1 MADSVITQTSESA
14 GRTISMRDRI
24 EDLAVQIVL
33 GDISAGACDSWFASL
48 AESLTELSE
57 QAQQQGATAISALAG
72 KLVDSIGAGRDPAN
86 IQEAVQRGIGELQ
99 KLADAAPE
107 QASQPEPEPEPE
119 PEPQQA
125 NSGNPL
131 AQDPELIADFVT
143 ESREHLSAIE
153 SQALILEQDPGNAEA
168 VHSVFRS
175 FHTIKGL
182 SGFLELYDIQR
193 VSHDTETVLD
203 LARNRKLAITPA
215 VIDVVL
221 EASDYLTRAVQFV
234 ESKLRGTEA
243 PTVPDHHVLLE
254 RIQGL
259 LRNEDPPEDPK
270 ELVRTGPIEMTGIP
284 VETETPQ
291 TAELE
296 PQSGE
301 PDSPS
306 APIAMEAQ
314 PVTPAPAAQTRSTA
328 AAAGVSG
335 AVSVRVDAAKL
346 DYLMDMVGEMVIAQS
361 LLRHEPGLAEIENP
375 RLLRNLSQLA
385 RATSEVQRTAMA
397 LRMVP
402 IGNVFQRTAR
412 VLRDLVRK
420 TGKQVTLE
428 TSGEETELDKSIA
441 EEVVDP
447 LMHMVRNSLDHGIED
462 AATRAAAGKS
472 PIGRVRLAAYHQSG
486 QIVIEISDDGRGLDR
501 ERILQKAKDKGL
513 VEDGSHMSDSEVFNL
528 IFEPGFSTAQQI
540 TDVSG
545 RGVGMDVVRK
555 HVQKLRG
562 RIDIESTPGRG
573 ARFLLKLP
581 LTLAIIEGLV
591 IGVGNQRYIVPIF
604 AVKEMFRPAEGQVYT
619 IENQDEM
626 VQVRGRM
633 LPIIRLHRRFTV
645 QARTEDPCDALLI
658 VSESEGK
665 QFCLMVDELIGKQEV
680 VIKSLGELLKST
692 DGVAGG
698 AILGDGRVGLIL
710 DMATIF
716 KGRANG

>member
-1 MADSVITQTSESA
+1 MADCVNTRTPGSATQV
-14 GRTISMRDRI
+14 ISMQERI
-24 EDLAVQIVL
+24 EDLAVQVVL

-48 AESLTELSE
+48 AGALTDLSE
-57 QAQQQGATAISALAG
+57 QARRQGSKAVAELAG
-72 KLVDSIGAGRDPAN
+72 KLVDTIGAGRDPAS
-86 IQEAVQRGIGELQ
+86 IQQTIQQGIVELQALAEAVPETP
-99 KLADAAPE
+99 APPPPPPVAEAA
-107 QASQPEPEPEPE
+107 SV
-119 PEPQQA
+119 
-125 NSGNPL
+125 NPL
-131 AQDPELIADFVT
+131 AQDPELLGDFIN

-153 SQALILEQDPGNAEA
+153 SQALVLEQDPANSEA

-182 SGFLELYDIQR
+182 AGFLELAQIQR
-193 VSHDTETVLD
+193 VAHETETVLD

-221 EASDYLTRAVQFV
+221 ESADYLSRAVQVV
-234 ESKLRGTEA
+234 EAKLRGTA
-243 PTVPDHHVLLE
+243 IPTAPDHC
-254 RIQGL
+254 GL
-259 LRNEDPPEDPK
+259 LDRILAIQTVDQSQPDAKNM
-270 ELVRTGPIEMTGIP
+270 VRVGPIELVGTP
-284 VETETPQ
+284 VEPE
-291 TAELE
+291 
-296 PQSGE
+296 
-301 PDSPS
+301 
-306 APIAMEAQ
+306 
-314 PVTPAPAAQTRSTA
+314 PAAVPEESEATEPVEA
-328 AAAGVSG
+328 AAAEQPSPAAAAAKAEERRKTDERGQVGGV
-335 AVSVRVDAAKL
+335 VSVRVDAAKL

-428 TSGEETELDKSIA
+428 TSGEDTELDKSIA

-462 AATRAAAGKS
+462 PATRAAAGKS
-472 PIGRVRLAAYHQSG
+472 ATGRVRLAAYHQSG

-501 ERILQKAKDKGL
+501 DRIMKKAVSKGL
-513 VEDGSHMSDSEVFNL
+513 VDEAAHLSDSEVFNL
-528 IFEPGFSTAQQI
+528 IFEPGFSTAETI

-555 HVQKLRG
+555 HIQKLRG

-573 ARFLLKLP
+573 ARFMLKLP

-591 IGVGNQRYIVPIF
+591 IGVGTQRYIVPIF
-604 AVKEMFRPAEGQVYT
+604 AVKEMFRPAEGQVFT
-619 IENQDEM
+619 IENQDET

-633 LPIIRLHRRFTV
+633 LPIIRLHRRFGV
-645 QARTEDPCDALLI
+645 QARTENPCEALLI

-680 VIKSLGELLKST
+680 VIKSLGEMLKTT

-710 DMATIF
+710 DMARVF
-716 KGRANG
+716 KGRAGA

>member
-1 MADSVITQTSESA
+1 MADLVNTQNSEGAAQAASL
-14 GRTISMRDRI
+14 RDRI
-24 EDLAVQIVL
+24 EDLAVQVVL
-33 GDISAGACDSWFASL
+33 GDISAGSCDSWFASL
-48 AESLTELSE
+48 AEALTELSD
-57 QAQQQGATAISALAG
+57 QARRKGWAAVGDLAG
-72 KLVDSIGAGRDPAN
+72 KLVDSIGSGRDPAA
-86 IQEAVQRGIGELQ
+86 IQQALQHGIVELQ
-99 KLADAAPE
+99 TMAE
-107 QASQPEPEPEPE
+107 NQPETQTVVAEP
-119 PEPQQA
+119 PQVPA
-125 NSGNPL
+125 ASVNPL
-131 AQDPELIADFVT
+131 AQDPELLTDFIN
-143 ESREHLSAIE
+143 ESREHLTAIE
-153 SQALILEQDPGNAEA
+153 SQALVLEQDPGNSEA

-182 SGFLELYDIQR
+182 SGFLELLEIQK
-193 VSHDTETVLD
+193 VAHETETVLD

-221 EASDYLTRAVQFV
+221 DCADYLTRAVQVV
-234 ESKLRGTEA
+234 ESRLRGTEM
-243 PTVPDHHVLLE
+243 PSVPDYRVLLD
-254 RIQGL
+254 RVL
-259 LRNEDPPEDPK
+259 LLQRSEPEPPDAK
-270 ELVRTGPIEMTGIP
+270 DLVRTGPIELVGTP
-284 VETETPQ
+284 VEPETSEPAADEQ
-291 TAELE
+291 TADAES
-296 PQSGE
+296 Q
-301 PDSPS
+301 PS
-306 APIAMEAQ
+306 APEAQ
-314 PVTPAPAAQTRSTA
+314 TPAAEVHVPAAPAAEEAPRA
-328 AAAGVSG
+328 AARTQVAGL
-335 AVSVRVDAAKL
+335 VSVRVDAAKL

-361 LLRHEPGLAEIENP
+361 LLRHEPALAEVENP

-462 AATRAAAGKS
+462 PETRAASGKQ
-472 PIGRVRLAAYHQSG
+472 PVGRVRLAAYHQSG

-501 ERILQKAKDKGL
+501 EKIFKKAVSRGL
-513 VEDGSHMSDSEVFNL
+513 VDKAAHLTDSECFNL
-528 IFEPGFSTAQQI
+528 IFEPGFSTAEQI

-562 RIDIESTPGRG
+562 RIDIESTAGRG
-573 ARFLLKLP
+573 TRFMLKLP

-591 IGVGNQRYIVPIF
+591 IGVGAHRYIVPIF

-619 IENQDEM
+619 IENQDET
-626 VQVRGRM
+626 VEVRGRM
-633 LPIIRLHRRFTV
+633 LPIVRLHRRFGV
-645 QARTEDPCDALLI
+645 EPRSENPCEALLI
-658 VSESEGK
+658 VSEAEGR

-680 VIKSLGELLKST
+680 VIKSLGEMLKAT
-692 DGVAGG
+692 EGVAGG

-710 DMATIF
+710 DMAGVF
-716 KGRANG
+716 RGRANA

>member
-1 MADSVITQTSESA
+1 MADSVNTQISESA
-14 GRTISMRDRI
+14 SQAMSLRERI
-24 EDLAVQIVL
+24 EDLAVQVVL

-48 AESLTELSE
+48 AEALTELSE
-57 QAQQQGATAISALAG
+57 QAHRQGSIAVSELAG
-72 KLVDSIGAGRDPAN
+72 KLVDTIGAGRDPAS
-86 IQEAVQRGIGELQ
+86 IQQAVQNGIAELQ
-99 KLADAAPE
+99 RIAE
-107 QASQPEPEPEPE
+107 S
-119 PEPQQA
+119 EPQPQPKIEHQEPA
-125 NSGNPL
+125 AGNPL
-131 AQDPELIADFVT
+131 AQDPELIADFIN

-153 SQALILEQDPGNAEA
+153 SQALVLEQDPGNAEA

-193 VSHDTETVLD
+193 VAHDIETVLD

-221 EASDYLTRAVQFV
+221 EGADYLSRAVQLV
-234 ESKLRGTEA
+234 ESRLRGSTPPA
-243 PTVPDHHVLLE
+243 VPDQGLLLE
-254 RIQGL
+254 RIQSL
-259 LRNEDPPEDPK
+259 LRMDEAPAEAGD
-270 ELVRTGPIEMTGIP
+270 LVRTGPIEMTGVP
-284 VETETPQ
+284 VETEPEPAANPAVEIEA
-291 TAELE
+291 AE
-296 PQSGE
+296 PRH
-301 PDSPS
+301 
-306 APIAMEAQ
+306 AA
-314 PVTPAPAAQTRSTA
+314 PAPAAAQNRSTA
-328 AAAGVSG
+328 TEGQAGG
-335 AVSVRVDAAKL
+335 MVSVRVDAAKL

-361 LLRHEPGLAEIENP
+361 LLRHEPGLAGIENP

-462 AATRAAAGKS
+462 AAARAAAGKS
-472 PIGRVRLAAYHQSG
+472 LNGRVRLAAYHQSG

-501 ERILQKAKDKGL
+501 EKILRKAQEQGL
-513 VEDGSHMSDSEVFNL
+513 VEDGAHLSDNDVYNL
-528 IFEPGFSTAQQI
+528 IFEPGFSTADQI

-555 HVQKLRG
+555 HIQKLRG

-573 ARFLLKLP
+573 TRFLLKLP

-591 IGVGNQRYIVPIF
+591 IGVGTQRYIVPIF
-604 AVKEMFRPAEGQVYT
+604 AVKEMFRPAEGQVHT
-619 IENQDEM
+619 IEDQDEM

-633 LPIIRLHRRFTV
+633 LPIIRLHHRFGV
-645 QARTEDPCDALLI
+645 QARTEKPCEALLI

-680 VIKSLGELLKST
+680 VIKSLGEMLKST

-710 DMATIF
+710 DMGAIF